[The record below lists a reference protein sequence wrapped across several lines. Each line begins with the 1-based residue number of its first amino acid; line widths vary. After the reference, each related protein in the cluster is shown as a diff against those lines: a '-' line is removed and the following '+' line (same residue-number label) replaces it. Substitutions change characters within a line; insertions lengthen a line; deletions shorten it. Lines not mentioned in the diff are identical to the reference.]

1 MSKTRYE
8 DVKFVYVS
16 KKACIFF
23 FFIDSSVYALITSL
37 FLSVVSFMNNY
48 IFKRTFKVMQILL

>member
-16 KKACIFF
+16 KKARII

-37 FLSVVSFMNNY
+37 FLSVVSVMNNY